1 MDVLICNF
9 PPRPTWYLPAAPAIL
24 IGACNWLDLESDFID
39 LNILDFKSGCNIV
52 EWASIINQKN
62 PKLLALSIFSYKS
75 RQFAID
81 LGKELKKI
89 NPTIKIVAG
98 GSGIKDS
105 INGPLMQSDIIDYYI
120 VGDGEAQWPEFLIK
134 YFNIQRDIK
143 IVGLDIPYAPDYSH
157 YNVDFY
163 QQQASLNNITPYVP
177 ITGSRGCVRRCTFCE
192 VPDRWDFIQ
201 RSPAHIAIE
210 VVKILE
216 MLPNAHIHFTDSL
229 VNGSLPAFNKL
240 LDHLITIRQQY
251 PSFTWGGQFII
262 RSLKQSG
269 EEYWKKIAE
278 SGAQKLEIGIETGSD
293 RLRIEMKK
301 NFYNVDLDHS
311 LKFMDKFNI
320 SCMFLLFVGYPTET
334 LTDISDTALMFE
346 KYAPLA
352 NKIIKAVTLGS
363 NMGIAPGTP
372 IYNQSKKNTD
382 MILTK
387 DVTIWFNKKNPTLTY
402 IERMTRRKQLEDK
415 LIELGYQLVFDNH
428 QLLLDS
434 NRVYT
439 DNINLIN
446 LIEKQ
451 R

>member
-1 MDVLICNF
+1 V
-9 PPRPTWYLPAAPAIL
+9 
-24 IGACNWLDLESDFID
+24 
-39 LNILDFKSGCNIV
+39 
-52 EWASIINQKN
+52 
-62 PKLLALSIFSYKS
+62 
-75 RQFAID
+75 
-81 LGKELKKI
+81 
-89 NPTIKIVAG
+89 VAV
-98 GSGIKDS
+98 S
-105 INGPLMQSDIIDYYI
+105 L